1 MAKKRRDELVF
12 LEDILACIHKI
23 EDYTNGL
30 TEKEFEA
37 NSEKQDAVI
46 RRIEIIGEAVK
57 NVSKELRAKNPDIPW
72 KELAGMRD
80 VVIHQYFGVTI
91 ALVWRAAISE
101 IPSFKKSIEK
111 IITELKYPE
120 EK

>member
-12 LEDILACIHKI
+12 LEDILACIRKI

-46 RRIEIIGEAVK
+46 RRIEI
-57 NVSKELRAKNPDIPW
+57 
-72 KELAGMRD
+72 
-80 VVIHQYFGVTI
+80 
-91 ALVWRAAISE
+91 
-101 IPSFKKSIEK
+101 
-111 IITELKYPE
+111 
-120 EK
+120 